1 MRLANELEEL
11 IRREDPETVA
21 AFIAEPVMGAGGVIV
36 PPQTYFREVMKVCRR
51 YDVYM
56 IADEVICG
64 FGRLGTMFGCTALGF
79 EPELHHGGEGV
90 DLGLRAHGGRDGA
103 GADVSGYA
111 G

>member
-36 PPQTYFREVMKVCRR
+36 PPQTYFREMMKVCRR

-79 EPELHHGGEGV
+79 EPRLHHGGEGV

-103 GADVSGYA
+103 GADVSGDA